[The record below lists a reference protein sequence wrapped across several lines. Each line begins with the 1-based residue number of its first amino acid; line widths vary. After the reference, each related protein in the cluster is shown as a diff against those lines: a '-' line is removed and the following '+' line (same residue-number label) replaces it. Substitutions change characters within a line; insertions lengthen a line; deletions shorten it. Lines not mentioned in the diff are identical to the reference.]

1 MLTKY
6 RNMSNKTVKHF
17 INYFFSDLFVKGFL
31 FISLP
36 LLSRVMAPS
45 EYGKLSLISSAI
57 SILFVFLSFNI
68 QNAISNR
75 YMRTQKNFGSYLFS
89 NLSLLIPLQ
98 FLMIIFSPF
107 YLGYL
112 SKWFGLSEQDIFY
125 VLIICSMLTLF
136 NLYTGYLVAAR
147 KSKEFS
153 VCNVLSKLLEL
164 LLIFVFALIL
174 VENQYLSKV
183 YAQLIVTGV
192 VLLIFAP
199 KIYSLLVIDFKYKYV
214 RSALLFALPLIPH
227 ALTNNLLSQI
237 DRFLIN
243 DELGEAAT
251 GIYSFSYNLGMAIVV
266 VIMAWNSSW
275 QPKLFQF
282 INEDK
287 KSKVKRVA
295 YSSAII
301 ISYFSALAIL
311 FSEEAVFLFADK
323 SYYQS
328 IQIIP
333 IIVIGNALI
342 HIYMSYANFVFY
354 EKKTLYISLATSAA
368 LGINVV
374 LNLWLIPL
382 LGIVGAAWATVMSY
396 FALCLLHY
404 LTSTF
409 ILKLNYLSIWLLLSF
424 ISTLLM
430 VFFVY
435 KLVILLPYS
444 LALACKVLIALVSGY
459 LIYLNRN
466 RLQLG

>member
-1 MLTKY
+1 MT
-6 RNMSNKTVKHF
+6 NKTVKHF

-36 LLSRVMAPS
+36 LLSRVMTPS
-45 EYGKLSLISSAI
+45 EYGKLSLISAAI

-75 YMRTQKNFGSYLFS
+75 YMRTKNDFGSYLFS

-98 FLMIIFSPF
+98 LVVILLSPLYLEFLSNI
-107 YLGYL
+107 
-112 SKWFGLSEQDIFY
+112 FGLEEQDIFY

-136 NLYTGYLVAAR
+136 NLYTGYLIAAR

-153 VCNVLSKLLEL
+153 LFNVLSKLIEL
-164 LLIFVFALIL
+164 LLIFVFALLL
-174 VENQYLSKV
+174 VENQYLSKL
-183 YAQLIVTGV
+183 YAQLIVASFA
-192 VLLIFAP
+192 LLIIAP
-199 KIYSLLVIDFKYKYV
+199 KVYRLLVIEFKYEHV

-237 DRFLIN
+237 DRFIIN
-243 DELGEAAT
+243 DQLGQAAT

-282 INEDK
+282 INEDNKLRIK
-287 KSKVKRVA
+287 KVA
-295 YSSAII
+295 YSSAVVIG
-301 ISYFSALAIL
+301 YFSALAIL

-323 SYYQS
+323 IYYQS

-333 IIVIGNALI
+333 IIIIGNALI
-342 HIYMSYANFVFY
+342 HIYMTYANFVFY
-354 EKKTLYISLATSAA
+354 EKKTLYISLATSIA
-368 LGINVV
+368 LCLNVL
-374 LNLWLIPL
+374 LNLWLIPNF
-382 LGIVGAAWATVMSY
+382 GIEGAAWATVISY
-396 FALCLLHY
+396 AALCFLHY

-409 ILKLNYLSIWLLLSF
+409 VLRLNYISICLLLGFIFSLLVIYVIYLF
-424 ISTLLM
+424 IS
-430 VFFVY
+430 
-435 KLVILLPYS
+435 LLPYFFALTCKIIIAV
-444 LALACKVLIALVSGY
+444 LAGY
-459 LIYLNRN
+459 ILYHYKS